1 MSAIPI
7 LEPIMEPAA
16 HQPRSSFATHAAPA
30 PVVITRRRSKSKAKT
45 ISMTEVGTSVIAF
58 VIVAGIASFFVS
70 LSGNVMVEAARRD
83 SIRSTEKA
91 RYAAR
96 QSAILREQVQG
107 LTSAKAVDD
116 WAKSNGFIAA
126 GMGAASSGH

>member
-16 HQPRSSFATHAAPA
+16 QQPRSTFATHAAPA
-30 PVVITRRRSKSKAKT
+30 PVVITRRRSKARAKT
-45 ISMTEVGTSVIAF
+45 ITRAEVCTSIAAF
-58 VIVAGIASFFVS
+58 VIISGFTSFFMS
-70 LSGNVMVEAARRD
+70 LSGNVMVETARRE

-96 QSAILREQVQG
+96 QSTILREQVQS
-107 LTSAKAVDD
+107 LTSAKAIDD
-116 WAKSNGFIAA
+116 WARANGFVAA